1 MSTTFASEQCCDGDL
16 ARSRATWK
24 LFDPLT
30 SVYNSELIVSALG
43 IPLAFADIDWLA
55 RCFAENV
62 KVWEIEL
69 FSRMDSR
76 NRRHPFQRI
85 GWLLDCLSARSFED
99 DDSLSAIARVFA
111 MITALA
117 ACCS

>member
-1 MSTTFASEQCCDGDL
+1 VWQ
-16 ARSRATWK
+16 

-55 RCFAENV
+55 RCFTENIN
-62 KVWEIEL
+62 VWEIEL

-76 NRRHPFQRI
+76 NRQHPFQRI

-111 MITALA
+111 MITASSCLLFLI
-117 ACCS
+117 SSR